1 MGPTLA
7 TGFVASMVH
16 NVISISK
23 KGWGEPRR
31 LSKANLLNIDVHLLT
46 QNLYVTEIGFYG
58 SIGK

>member
-1 MGPTLA
+1 MERALA
-7 TGFVASMVH
+7 TGFFPTIID
-16 NVISISK
+16 NVNSFSK